1 MTKSQGFW
9 IIGILLYILADVHA
23 LRSPNSWVV
32 MIDAAGGLFFI
43 IKAVVQNRK
52 EESWVED
59 AQKAWQ
65 EASKKGDHC

>member
-1 MTKSQGFW
+1 
-9 IIGILLYILADVHA
+9 
-23 LRSPNSWVV
+23 
-32 MIDAAGGLFFI
+32 MIHAAGGLFFI

-59 AQKAWQ
+59 VQKAWQ